1 MSKRMDANKGKY
13 PPYNWHKPI
22 DINSLKQAV
31 ARHHTQFQLGNYED
45 DGQPYGHILGIACNL
60 MMIYYQLTAYK
71 PLTKE
76 EIQVLESNLKFLEKL
91 IKPDNE
97 SKDWY
102 VKAQVLY
109 DKKHEEYIKACIKKH

>member
-1 MSKRMDANKGKY
+1 MDANKGKY

-60 MMIYYQLTAYK
+60 MMIYYQLTEIDKQKSIRYFIDGK
-71 PLTKE
+71 PTT
-76 EIQVLESNLKFLEKL
+76 I
-91 IKPDNE
+91 
-97 SKDWY
+97 
-102 VKAQVLY
+102 
-109 DKKHEEYIKACIKKH
+109 

>member
-1 MSKRMDANKGKY
+1 MDANKGKY

-71 PLTKE
+71 PLTRE
-76 EIQVLESNLKFLEKL
+76 EIKVEDEL
-91 IKPDNE
+91 DN
-97 SKDWY
+97 
-102 VKAQVLY
+102 
-109 DKKHEEYIKACIKKH
+109 